1 MIAEEYIKQVVLKII
16 NNSGIFLVDIQV
28 KPTNKIFIE
37 IDDDKGININQCA
50 EISRE
55 IEKYLNRD
63 YEDFEL
69 NVSSPGLD
77 KAFKVKEQY
86 KKNIG
91 KELNIQTID
100 GKNLTGVLK
109 KISLDNIIIV
119 KTDSKVM
126 NSKWNNIKI
135 ELSKIKYAKLVLKY

>member
-1 MIAEEYIKQVVLKII
+1 MIAEEYIKKIVLKII
-16 NNSGIFLVDIQV
+16 DNKGFFIVDIRV

-37 IDDDKGININQCA
+37 IDNYKGININQCA

-63 YEDFEL
+63 HDNFEL

-77 KAFKVKEQY
+77 KAFKIKEQY

-91 KELNIQTID
+91 NELYIQTID
-100 GKNLTGVLK
+100 GKNFTGILK
-109 KISLDNIIIV
+109 KIGSNNIIIQ

-126 NSKWNNIKI
+126 NSKLIEIKI

>member
-1 MIAEEYIKQVVLKII
+1 MIAEEYIKQLVLKII
-16 NNSGIFLVDIQV
+16 DNKGFFIVDIRI

-37 IDDDKGININQCA
+37 IDNYEGININQCA

-55 IEKYLNRD
+55 IEKFLNRD
-63 YEDFEL
+63 HENFEL

-77 KAFKVKEQY
+77 KAFKIKEQY

-100 GKNLTGVLK
+100 GKNLTGILK
-109 KISLDNIIIV
+109 KISSNDIIIQ

-126 NSKWNNIKI
+126 NSKLNEIKV